1 MLSANNSFFHT
12 EPKSFIVLDLSLSQQ
27 NQRRKNMSET
37 NLPFNEKIY
46 PKNAQVSSGEKL
58 RHEWEKSI
66 KNPQEFWAEKAKAI
80 DWIKTWDKVLDDS
93 NPPFYKWFQ
102 GGILNI
108 THNAL
113 DRHVKTQR
121 KNKLAYIWE
130 GELGEVRT
138 YTYYQLYREVNKLAK
153 VFKDFGLKKGDR
165 VAVYLPVIP
174 ELPITLLATARVGGI
189 HMVVFSG
196 FSAEALADRIN
207 DCGAKIL
214 VTVDG
219 SYRRGKMVAI
229 KDNADRALPNTP
241 TVEKVIVVKR
251 TGQEIQMKDGRDV
264 WYQEALAKAGAT
276 AYVEP
281 EPMQATDPL
290 FILYTSGTT
299 GKPKGVQHGIGGYL
313 VWAYW
318 TLKWGFNPNEEDI
331 WWCTADI
338 GWITGHTYNVYAP
351 LSAGVT
357 SLIFEGT
364 PDYPAQDRWWD
375 IIERHGVTILYT
387 TPTAIRMFMKFG
399 EEWINKH
406 DLSTLRLLG
415 TVGEPINPEAWKWY
429 YRIIGKEKLAIVDTW
444 WQTETGGYMIA
455 PLPGIELVPL
465 KPGSATYPLPSVQTE
480 VYDEKGQPTK
490 AGNKGFL
497 VVKTPWPGMLQTL
510 WKNPERF
517 KQTYFGRWPNTYY
530 TGDYAVKDPDGYFWL
545 LGRADEVLKVAGH
558 RIGTV
563 ELESALVSHHAVSEA
578 AVMGKED
585 AVKGEVPVAFVVLRS
600 GFTPSEELR
609 AELVKHIRTTIG
621 PIATPDAI
629 VIVNKLPKT
638 RSGKIM
644 RRLLKAVLVGAPLGD
659 VSTLEDEGSVEDIK
673 ATYEEL
679 RKQLTK

>member
-1 MLSANNSFFHT
+1 
-12 EPKSFIVLDLSLSQQ
+12 
-27 NQRRKNMSET
+27 MSEAS
-37 NLPFNEKIY
+37 LPFSEKIF
-46 PKNAQVSSGEKL
+46 PSNANVSSGEKL
-58 RHEWEKSI
+58 KKEWEKSI
-66 KNPQEFWAEKAKAI
+66 KNPQQFWAEKAKAI
-80 DWIKTWDKVLDDS
+80 DWYKKWDKVLDDS
-93 NPPFYKWFQ
+93 NPPFYKWFS

-108 THNAL
+108 TYNAL
-113 DRHVKTQR
+113 DRHIKTKR
-121 KNKLAYIWE
+121 KNQLAYIWE
-130 GELGEVRT
+130 GELGEVKT
-138 YTYYQLYREVNKLAK
+138 YSYYQLYKEVNKLAK
-153 VFKDFGLKKGDR
+153 VLKDFGLKKGDR

-189 HMVVFSG
+189 HTVVFSG
-196 FSAEALADRIN
+196 FSADALADRIN
-207 DCGAKIL
+207 DSGAKIL

-219 SYRRGKMVAI
+219 SYRRGKIVAI
-229 KDNADRALPNTP
+229 KDNADRALQNTP
-241 TVEKVIVVKR
+241 TVEKVIVIKR
-251 TGQEIQMKDGRDV
+251 AGQEIQMKEGRDV
-264 WYQEALAKAGAT
+264 WFHEALAKAGEN

-281 EPMQATDPL
+281 EHMQATDPL

-299 GKPKGVQHGIGGYL
+299 GKPKGVQHGIGGFL

-351 LSAGVT
+351 LALGVT
-357 SLIFEGT
+357 SLLFEGT
-364 PDYPAQDRWWD
+364 PDYPAQDRWWN
-375 IIERHGVTILYT
+375 IIEKHGVTILYT

-399 EEWINKH
+399 EEWVNKH

-429 YRIIGKEKLAIVDTW
+429 YRVIGKEKLAVVDTW
-444 WQTETGGYMIA
+444 WQTETGGYMIS

-465 KPGSATYPLPSVQTE
+465 KPGSATFPLPSVEAE
-480 VYDEKGQPTK
+480 VYDEKGQPAK

-497 VVKTPWPGMLQTL
+497 VIKTPWPGMLQTL
-510 WKNPERF
+510 WKDPERF

-530 TGDYAVKDPDGYFWL
+530 TGDYAVKDPEGYLWL

-563 ELESALVSHHAVSEA
+563 ELESALVSHPAVSEA

-600 GFTPSEELR
+600 GFSPSEELR

-621 PIATPDAI
+621 PIATPDAV

-659 VSTLEDEGSVEDIK
+659 VSTLEDEASMEDIK

-679 RKQLTK
+679 RKQLSK

>member
-1 MLSANNSFFHT
+1 
-12 EPKSFIVLDLSLSQQ
+12 
-27 NQRRKNMSET
+27 MSE
-37 NLPFNEKIY
+37 NSLPFNEKFY
-46 PKNAQVSSGEKL
+46 PSKAKISSGEKL
-58 RHEWEKSI
+58 KQEWEKSI
-66 KNPQEFWAEKAKAI
+66 KNPNEFWAEKAKAI
-80 DWIKTWDKVLDDS
+80 DWIKKWDKVLDDT

-108 THNAL
+108 TYNAL
-113 DRHVKTQR
+113 DRHVKTPK
-121 KNKLAYIWE
+121 KNMLAYIWE
-130 GELGEVRT
+130 GELGEIKT
-138 YTYYQLYREVNKLAK
+138 YSYYQLYKEVNKLAK
-153 VFKDFGLKKGDR
+153 VFEEFGLKKGDR

-189 HMVVFSG
+189 HAVVFSG

-207 DCGAKIL
+207 DSGAKIL

-219 SYRRGKMVAI
+219 SYRRGKTVAI
-229 KDNADRALPNTP
+229 KDNADRALQNAP

-251 TGQEIQMKDGRDV
+251 TGQPIQMKEGRDV
-264 WYQEALAKAGAT
+264 WFHEALAKAGAN

-351 LSAGVT
+351 LSLGIT
-357 SLIFEGT
+357 SLLFEGT

-387 TPTAIRMFMKFG
+387 TPTAVRMFMKFG

-429 YRIIGKEKLAIVDTW
+429 YRVIGKGKLAIIDTW
-444 WQTETGGYMIA
+444 WQTETGGYMIS
-455 PLPGIELVPL
+455 PLPGIELVVL
-465 KPGSATYPLPSVQTE
+465 KPGSATNPLPSIHAE
-480 VYDEKGQPTK
+480 VYDEKGQPAK

-510 WKNPERF
+510 WKDPERF
-517 KQTYFGRWPNTYY
+517 KQTYFGRWPNIYY
-530 TGDYAVKDPDGYFWL
+530 TGDYAVKDPEGYFWL

-563 ELESALVSHHAVSEA
+563 ELESALVSHPAVSEA

-585 AVKGEVPVAFVVLRS
+585 AIKGEVPVAFVVLRS
-600 GFTPSEELR
+600 GFLPSEELR
-609 AELVKHIRTTIG
+609 AALVKHIRTTIG

-629 VIVNKLPKT
+629 IIANKLPKT

-644 RRLLKAVLVGAPLGD
+644 RRLLKAVLLGAPLGD
-659 VSTLEDEGSVEDIK
+659 TSTLEDEASVEDIK

>member
-1 MLSANNSFFHT
+1 
-12 EPKSFIVLDLSLSQQ
+12 
-27 NQRRKNMSET
+27 MSET
-37 NLPFNEKIY
+37 SLPFNEKIY
-46 PKNAQVSSGEKL
+46 PSNAKVSSGEKL
-58 RHEWEKSI
+58 KQEWEKSL

-80 DWIKTWDKVLDDS
+80 DWFKTWDEVLDDS

-102 GGILNI
+102 GGVLNI
-108 THNAL
+108 TYNAL
-113 DRHVKTQR
+113 VRHIETQR

-130 GELGEVRT
+130 GELGEVKT
-138 YTYYQLYREVNKLAK
+138 YSYYQLYREVNQLAK

-196 FSAEALADRIN
+196 FSADALADRIN
-207 DCGAKIL
+207 DSGAKIL

-219 SYRRGKMVAI
+219 SYRRGKTVAI
-229 KDNADRALPNTP
+229 KDNADRALQATP
-241 TVEKVIVVKR
+241 SVEKVIVVKR
-251 TGQEIQMKDGRDV
+251 TGQEIHMKEGRDV
-264 WYQEALAKAGAT
+264 WFHEALAKAGAN

-281 EPMQATDPL
+281 EHMQATDPL

-351 LSAGVT
+351 LSLGIT
-357 SLIFEGT
+357 SLLFEGT
-364 PDYPAQDRWWD
+364 PDYPAPDRWWN
-375 IIERHGVTILYT
+375 IIERHRVTILYT
-387 TPTAIRMFMKFG
+387 TPTAVRMFMKFG

-429 YRIIGKEKLAIVDTW
+429 YRVIGKEKLAIVDTW
-444 WQTETGGYMIA
+444 WQTETGGYMIS
-455 PLPGIELVPL
+455 PLPGIELVAL
-465 KPGSATYPLPSVQTE
+465 KPGSATYPLPSIQAE
-480 VYDEKGQPTK
+480 VYDEKGQPAK

-510 WKNPERF
+510 WKDPERF
-517 KQTYFGRWPNTYY
+517 KQTYYGRWLNTYY
-530 TGDYAVKDPDGYFWL
+530 TGDYAVKDPEGYFWL

-563 ELESALVSHHAVSEA
+563 ELESALVSHPAVSEA

-600 GFTPSEELR
+600 GFSPSEELR
-609 AELVKHIRTTIG
+609 AELIKHIRTTIG
-621 PIATPDAI
+621 PIATPDAV

-659 VSTLEDEGSVEDIK
+659 VSTLEDEASMEDIK

-679 RKQLTK
+679 RKQLSK

>member
-1 MLSANNSFFHT
+1 
-12 EPKSFIVLDLSLSQQ
+12 
-27 NQRRKNMSET
+27 MSESS
-37 NLPFNEKIY
+37 LPFNEKFY
-46 PKNAQVSSGEKL
+46 PASPKASSGEKL
-58 RHEWEKSI
+58 KQEWEKSL
-66 KNPQEFWAEKAKAI
+66 KNPREFWAEKAEAI
-80 DWIKTWDKVLDDS
+80 DWFKTWDNVLDDS

-108 THNAL
+108 SYNAL
-113 DRHVKTQR
+113 DRHIKTPR

-130 GELGEVRT
+130 GEMGEVRT
-138 YTYYQLYREVNKLAK
+138 FSYYQLYKEVNKLAK
-153 VFKDFGLKKGDR
+153 AFKEFGLKKGDR

-189 HMVVFSG
+189 HAVVFSG

-207 DCGAKIL
+207 DSGAKIL
-214 VTVDG
+214 VTADG
-219 SYRRGKMVAI
+219 SYRRGKIVAI
-229 KDNADRALPNTP
+229 KDNADRALQLTSS
-241 TVEKVIVVKR
+241 VEKVIVVKR
-251 TGQEIQMKDGRDV
+251 TGQNIAMKEARDM
-264 WYQEALAKAGAT
+264 WYHDALEKAGAN

-299 GKPKGVQHGIGGYL
+299 GKPKGVQHGTGGYL

-318 TLKWGFNPNEEDI
+318 TLKWGFNPTEEDV

-338 GWITGHTYNVYAP
+338 GWITGHTYNVYSP
-351 LSAGVT
+351 LSLGVT
-357 SLIFEGT
+357 SLLFEGT
-364 PDYPAQDRWWD
+364 PDFPAQDRWWS
-375 IIERHGVTILYT
+375 IIEKHGVTILYT
-387 TPTAIRMFMKFG
+387 TPTAVRMFMKFG

-406 DLSTLRLLG
+406 DLSSLRILG

-429 YRIIGKEKLAIVDTW
+429 YRVVGKERLAIIDTW

-455 PLPGIELVPL
+455 PLSGIELVPL
-465 KPGSATYPLPSVQTE
+465 KPGSATFPLPSVQAE
-480 VYDEKGQPTK
+480 VYDEKGQTAQ

-510 WKNPERF
+510 WKDPERF
-517 KQTYFGRWPNTYY
+517 KQTYFGRWVNTYY
-530 TGDYAVKDPDGYFWL
+530 TGDYAVKDQDGYFWL

-563 ELESALVSHHAVSEA
+563 ELESALVSHPAVSEA
-578 AVMGKED
+578 AVMGKDD

-600 GFTPSEELR
+600 GFSPSEELR

-621 PIATPDAI
+621 PIATPEAI
-629 VIVNKLPKT
+629 VMVNKLPKT

-679 RKQLTK
+679 RKQLAK

>member
-1 MLSANNSFFHT
+1 
-12 EPKSFIVLDLSLSQQ
+12 
-27 NQRRKNMSET
+27 MSET
-37 NLPFNEKIY
+37 SLPFNEKIY
-46 PKNAQVSSGEKL
+46 PTNAKISSGKKL
-58 RHEWEKSI
+58 QQEWEKSI
-66 KNPQEFWAEKAKAI
+66 KNPEEFWAEKANAI
-80 DWIKTWDKVLDDS
+80 DWIKKWDKVLDDT
-93 NPPFYKWFQ
+93 NPPFYQWFQ

-108 THNAL
+108 TYNAL
-113 DRHVKTQR
+113 DRHIKTQR
-121 KNKLAYIWE
+121 KNQLAYIWE
-130 GELGEVRT
+130 GELGEIKT
-138 YTYYQLYREVNKLAK
+138 YTYYQLYKEVNQLAK
-153 VFKDFGLKKGDR
+153 TLKELGLKKGDR

-174 ELPITLLATARVGGI
+174 ELPITLLATARIGGI
-189 HMVVFSG
+189 HAVVFSG
-196 FSAEALADRIN
+196 FSADALADRIN
-207 DCGAKIL
+207 DSGAKIL

-219 SYRRGKMVAI
+219 SYRRGKIVAI
-229 KDNADRALPNTP
+229 KDNADRALQNTP

-251 TGQEIQMKDGRDV
+251 TGQQIQMKENRDI
-264 WYQEALAKAGAT
+264 WYHEALTKAGAN

-351 LSAGVT
+351 LALGIT
-357 SLIFEGT
+357 SLLFEGT

-375 IIERHGVTILYT
+375 IIERHGVTIIYT
-387 TPTAIRMFMKFG
+387 TPTAVRMFMKFG
-399 EEWINKH
+399 EDWINKH

-429 YRIIGKEKLAIVDTW
+429 YRVIGKEKLAIIDTW
-444 WQTETGGYMIA
+444 WQTETGGYMIS
-455 PLPGIELVPL
+455 PLAGIELIPL
-465 KPGSATYPLPSVQTE
+465 KPGSATKPLPSIHAE
-480 VYDEKGQPTK
+480 VYDEKGQPAK

-510 WKNPERF
+510 WKDPERY

-530 TGDYAVKDPDGYFWL
+530 TGDYAVKDPEGYFWL

-563 ELESALVSHHAVSEA
+563 ELESALVAHPAVSEA

-600 GFTPSEELR
+600 GFSPSEELR
-609 AELVKHIRTTIG
+609 ADLIKHIRTTIG

-629 VIVNKLPKT
+629 VIANKLPKT

-659 VSTLEDEGSVEDIK
+659 TSTLEDEASVEDIK

-679 RKQLTK
+679 RKQLAK

>member
-1 MLSANNSFFHT
+1 
-12 EPKSFIVLDLSLSQQ
+12 
-27 NQRRKNMSET
+27 MSET
-37 NLPFNEKIY
+37 SLPFNEKIY
-46 PKNAQVSSGEKL
+46 PTNAKISSGEKL
-58 RHEWEKSI
+58 QQEWEKSL
-66 KNPQEFWAEKAKAI
+66 KNPEEFWAEKAKAI
-80 DWIKTWDKVLDDS
+80 DWIKKWDKVLDDT

-108 THNAL
+108 TYNTI
-113 DRHVKTQR
+113 DRHIKTP
-121 KNKLAYIWE
+121 KKDKLAYIWE
-130 GELGEVRT
+130 GELGETKT
-138 YTYYQLYREVNKLAK
+138 YTYQQLYTEVNQLAK
-153 VFKDFGLKKGDR
+153 TLKTLGLKKGDR

-174 ELPITLLATARVGGI
+174 ELPITLLATARLGGI
-189 HMVVFSG
+189 HTVVFSG
-196 FSAEALADRIN
+196 FSADALADRIN
-207 DCGAKIL
+207 DSGAKIL

-219 SYRRGKMVAI
+219 SYRRGKTIPI
-229 KDNADRALPNTP
+229 KDNADRALQNTP

-251 TGQEIQMKDGRDV
+251 TNQQIQMKENRDI
-264 WYQEALAKAGAT
+264 WYHEALDKAGAN

-299 GKPKGVQHGIGGYL
+299 GKPKGVQHGTGGYI

-338 GWITGHTYNVYAP
+338 GWITGHTYSVYAP
-351 LSAGVT
+351 LALGTT
-357 SLIFEGT
+357 SLLFEGT

-387 TPTAIRMFMKFG
+387 TPTAVRMFMKFG
-399 EEWINKH
+399 EDWINKH
-406 DLSTLRLLG
+406 NLSTLRLLG

-429 YRIIGKEKLAIVDTW
+429 YRVIGKEKLPIIDTW

-455 PLPGIELVPL
+455 PLSGIELIPL
-465 KPGSATYPLPSVQTE
+465 KPGSATKPLPSIQAE
-480 VYDEKGQPTK
+480 VYDEKGQPAKT
-490 AGNKGFL
+490 GNKGFL
-497 VVKTPWPGMLQTL
+497 VIKTPWPGMLQTL
-510 WKNPERF
+510 WKDPERY
-517 KQTYFGRWPNTYY
+517 KQTYFGRWPNVYY
-530 TGDYAVKDPDGYFWL
+530 TGDYAVKDPEGYFWL

-563 ELESALVSHHAVSEA
+563 ELESALVSHPAVSEA

-609 AELVKHIRTTIG
+609 ADLVKHIRTTIG

-629 VIVNKLPKT
+629 IIANKLPKT

-659 VSTLEDEGSVEDIK
+659 TSTLEDEASVEDIK

-679 RKQLTK
+679 RKQLAK